1 MVESELVS
9 DDSRRRSDL
18 RSQIRSAR
26 RALDPAVRRAS
37 DQRIQQRTFEVLAA
51 RSPGLAALSMPTD
64 GEADI
69 ATLAPAL
76 RSAGWTIALPVVGTG
91 DEPTLDFVVWED
103 GAELLANRFG
113 IPEPAVG
120 ESVPVGDLDVV
131 VVPAVAVDTEGHR
144 LGFGAGFY
152 DRALAERR
160 ADSLLVAAVHDAQF
174 VDHVPADDHDVHVHV
189 VVTPERTIWVDAT
202 GT

>member
-1 MVESELVS
+1 VS

-26 RALDPAVRRAS
+26 RDLEPAARRAS

-51 RSPGLAALSMPTD
+51 RPPGLVALSMPTD
-64 GEADI
+64 GEADV

-76 RSAGWTIALPVVGTG
+76 RSAGWTIALPVVGSG
-91 DEPTLDFVVWED
+91 DEPTMHFAVWED
-103 GAELLANRFG
+103 GAELLANRYG
-113 IPEPAVG
+113 IPEPTG
-120 ESVPVGDLDVV
+120 GGTVPVGDLDVV
-131 VVPAVAVDTEGHR
+131 IVPAVAVDPEGHR
-144 LGFGAGFY
+144 LGFGAGYF
-152 DRALAERR
+152 DRALVDRR

-174 VDHVPADDHDVHVHV
+174 VDHVPVDDHDVHVDV
-189 VVTPERTIWVDAT
+189 VVTPERTIWVDGA

>member
-144 LGFGAGFY
+144 LGYGAGFY